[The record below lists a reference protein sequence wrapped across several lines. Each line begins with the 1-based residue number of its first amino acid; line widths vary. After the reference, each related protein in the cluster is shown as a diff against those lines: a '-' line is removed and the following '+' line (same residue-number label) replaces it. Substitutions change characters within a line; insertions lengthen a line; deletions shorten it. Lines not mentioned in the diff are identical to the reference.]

1 MSRKNLTAQLSSAAM
16 CGAAV
21 LALTVAF
28 PNSIDFQDVSAFA
41 GKKLGE
47 DRWLASIVTS
57 PAALGRDFVKRKGA
71 SPMIMDENG
80 VLLKGMDIGSGKS
93 FKGYAFAPTPA
104 IAKIVSKE
112 PSVQAAK
119 GDLPVGKYG
128 RKAGS
133 LSAGVMFDGSSILS
147 APNAQLWPTVA
158 FVSPTPAPVAT
169 PAAVT
174 KIDQKQDRPR
184 RKVLVA
190 KKEAAPTAKSAPLAL
205 IPEAAIAA
213 IQNDAAEQANIEIDT
228 TVTASIPQVAQ
239 VQTGY
244 AAKTNDPRAVF
255 EAVLARRD
263 GKHAVLPVA
272 PNGQVKVV
280 EPQQQA
286 ILTPV
291 YEGFADVPVPR
302 LKPEVAESL
311 EPQKRKSGK
320 KLHFWAGFK
329 LPGSVYRKNQQ
340 RCLAAGIYFESRG
353 EIEKGQAAVAQ
364 VILNRVKAP
373 AYPNTICG
381 VVYQN
386 KHWRNRCQFSFA
398 CDGIYD
404 RVNDKKSWKTAVRI
418 ARDVSKGKI
427 YLDEVADSTHY
438 HATYVSPKWGRTM
451 KVLTRIGVHIFYRTK
466 NGGWS

>member
-1 MSRKNLTAQLSSAAM
+1 M

-28 PNSIDFQDVSAFA
+28 PNSIDFQDVTAFA

-57 PAALGRDFVKRKGA
+57 PAGLGRDFVKRKGA

-80 VLLKGMDIGSGKS
+80 VLLKGMDIGSGKN

-104 IAKIVSKE
+104 IAKIVSKK

-119 GDLPVGKYG
+119 GDLPVGKYN

-133 LSAGVMFDGSSILS
+133 LSAGAMFDGSSIFS
-147 APNAQLWPTVA
+147 APDAKLWPTVA
-158 FVSPTPAPVAT
+158 FVSPTSAPTAT

-174 KIDQKQDRPR
+174 KVDQKQDRPR

-190 KKEAAPTAKSAPLAL
+190 KKEAAPAAKTAPLAL
-205 IPEAAIAA
+205 VPEAAIAA
-213 IQNDAAEQANIEIDT
+213 IENDAANQANVEIDT
-228 TVTASIPQVAQ
+228 TVTASIPNVDQ

-244 AAKTNDPRAVF
+244 AARENDPRAVF

-263 GKHAVLPVA
+263 GTHAVLPSA
-272 PNGQVKVV
+272 PDAKAVK
-280 EPQQQA
+280 PTKQA
-286 ILTPV
+286 LVTPV
-291 YEGFADVPVPR
+291 SEGLSAFPIPK
-302 LKPEVAESL
+302 LKPEVVAEA
-311 EPQKRKSGK
+311 EPQKRKSNK

-340 RCLAAGIYFESRG
+340 RCLAAGIYFEARG

-398 CDGIYD
+398 CDGVYD

-438 HATYVSPKWGRTM
+438 HATYVNPKWGRSM

>member
-1 MSRKNLTAQLSSAAM
+1 M

-28 PNSIDFQDVSAFA
+28 PNSIDFQDVTAFA

-57 PAALGRDFVKRKGA
+57 PAGLGRDFVKSKGA
-71 SPMIMDENG
+71 SPMIMDEDG

-93 FKGYAFAPTPA
+93 FRGYAFAPTPA
-104 IAKIVSKE
+104 IAKRVSKK

-119 GDLPVGKYG
+119 GDLPVGKYD

-133 LSAGVMFDGSSILS
+133 LSAGAMFDGSSILS
-147 APNAQLWPTVA
+147 APDAQLWPTVA
-158 FVSPTPAPVAT
+158 FVSPTPAPAST

-174 KIDQKQDRPR
+174 KVDEKQDRPR

-190 KKEAAPTAKSAPLAL
+190 KKEAAPVVKAAPLAL
-205 IPEAAIAA
+205 VPEAAIAA
-213 IQNDAAEQANIEIDT
+213 LENDAAKQANVEIDT
-228 TVTASIPQVAQ
+228 TVTASIPTVAQ

-244 AAKTNDPRAVF
+244 AAKANDPRAVF

-263 GKHAVLPVA
+263 GKRAVLPSA
-272 PNGQVKVV
+272 PDAEVKVV

-286 ILTPV
+286 LITPTD
-291 YEGFADVPVPR
+291 EGSLAVPVPK
-302 LKPEVAESL
+302 LKPEVAAEL